1 MHPEQIKAL
10 IRMKGTTPAA
20 IADELELARST
31 VSQVINGRSTSARI
45 AQHISKV
52 VGIPVSQLWPQKK
65 PSGLHR
71 KVRRVTTLGQ
81 RQGAAA

>member
-45 AQHISKV
+45 CQKISTV
-52 VGIPVSQLWPQKK
+52 VDIPVSQLWPEKE

-71 KVRRVTTLGQ
+71 KKRLSATLGQ
-81 RQGAAA
+81 LQGAQA